1 MKDISLFV
9 WLQAKSDVKTQT
21 KQGTTA
27 LGKSASGMDVSAAKK
42 GLYTR
47 VLVYTLISPV
57 RAPGL

>member
-42 GLYTR
+42 GYTH
-47 VLVYTLISPV
+47 VCLFIH
-57 RAPGL
+57 